1 MPLFEMRRMKLPY
14 NDRSPD
20 EEVSMSLQQVPAGKN
35 LPDEI
40 NVIIEV
46 PMNSPAIKYEIDKE
60 SGAIFVDRMLKTAM
74 YYPCNYGYVPHSLCG
89 DGDPLDVLVVLP
101 LPLVPGT
108 VIQCRPVG
116 VLQMKDEAGEDA
128 KILAVPVT
136 DVTGIYRDI
145 VSFEDIDKLLLDQIE
160 HFFEHYKDLEPNK
173 WVRTGEWEDVN
184 VARKEIMN
192 AIECYQALPV
202 KPNF

>member
-1 MPLFEMRRMKLPY
+1 MITY
-14 NDRSPD
+14 NQTFT
-20 EEVSMSLQQVPAGKN
+20 EEEPPMSLQQVPAGRN
-35 LPDEI
+35 IPDEI

-46 PMNSPAIKYEIDKE
+46 PMNSPAIKYEVDKD

-74 YYPCNYGYVPHSLCG
+74 YYPCNYGYVPKSLCG
-89 DGDPLDVLVVLP
+89 DGDPLDVMVVLP

-116 VLQMKDEAGEDA
+116 ALQMKDEAGEDT
-128 KILAVPVT
+128 KVLAVPIT

-145 VSFEDIDKLLLDQIE
+145 KTVNDIDQLLLDQIE
-160 HFFEHYKDLEPNK
+160 HFFEHYKDLEHNK
-173 WVRTGEWEDVN
+173 WVRTGEWEGVE
-184 VARKEIMN
+184 VARKEILDSV
-192 AIECYQALPV
+192 ECYNALPV

>member
-1 MPLFEMRRMKLPY
+1 
-14 NDRSPD
+14 
-20 EEVSMSLQQVPAGKN
+20 
-35 LPDEI
+35 
-40 NVIIEV
+40 
-46 PMNSPAIKYEIDKE
+46 
-60 SGAIFVDRMLKTAM
+60 
-74 YYPCNYGYVPHSLCG
+74 
-89 DGDPLDVLVVLP
+89 
-101 LPLVPGT
+101 LVPGT

-128 KILAVPVT
+128 KILAVPIT

-184 VARKEIMN
+184 VARQEIMD

>member
-1 MPLFEMRRMKLPY
+1 
-14 NDRSPD
+14 
-20 EEVSMSLQQVPAGKN
+20 MSLQQVPAGRN

-46 PMNSPAIKYEIDKE
+46 PMNSPAIKYEIDKD

-108 VIQCRPVG
+108 VIRCRPVG

-128 KILAVPVT
+128 KILAVPIS

-184 VARKEIMN
+184 VARQEIMD
-192 AIECYQALPV
+192 AVESYQALPV

>member
-1 MPLFEMRRMKLPY
+1 MKLPY

-145 VSFEDIDKLLLDQIE
+145 VSFEDIDELLLDQIE

-184 VARKEIMN
+184 VARQEIMD

>member
-1 MPLFEMRRMKLPY
+1 
-14 NDRSPD
+14 
-20 EEVSMSLQQVPAGKN
+20 MSLQQVPAGRN

-46 PMNSPAIKYEIDKE
+46 PMNSPAIKYEVDKE

-128 KILAVPVT
+128 KILAVPIS

-145 VSFEDIDKLLLDQIE
+145 VSFEDMDKLLLDQIE

-184 VARKEIMN
+184 VARKEITD
-192 AIECYQALPV
+192 AVECYQSVPV

>member
-1 MPLFEMRRMKLPY
+1 
-14 NDRSPD
+14 
-20 EEVSMSLQQVPAGKN
+20 MSLQQVPAGKN

-40 NVIIEV
+40 NVTIEV

-128 KILAVPVT
+128 KILAVPIT

-184 VARKEIMN
+184 VARQEIMD

>member
-1 MPLFEMRRMKLPY
+1 
-14 NDRSPD
+14 
-20 EEVSMSLQQVPAGKN
+20 MSLQQVPAGRN
-35 LPDEI
+35 VPDEI

-46 PMNSPAIKYEIDKE
+46 PMNSPAIKYEIDKK

-74 YYPCNYGYVPHSLCG
+74 YYPCNYGYMPHSLCG

-108 VIQCRPVG
+108 VIRCRPVG

-128 KILAVPVT
+128 KVIAVPVSE
-136 DVTGIYRDI
+136 VTGIYRDI
-145 VSFEDIDKLLLDQIE
+145 VSFQDIDKLLLDQIE
-160 HFFEHYKDLEPNK
+160 HFFEHSKDLEHNK
-173 WVRTGEWEDVN
+173 WVRTGEWEDVD
-184 VARKEIMN
+184 VARKEIVD
-192 AIECYQALPV
+192 AVECYQSLPV

>member
-1 MPLFEMRRMKLPY
+1 
-14 NDRSPD
+14 
-20 EEVSMSLQQVPAGKN
+20 MSLQQVPAGRN

-74 YYPCNYGYVPHSLCG
+74 YYPCNYGYMPRSMCG

-116 VLQMKDEAGEDA
+116 VLQMKDEAGEDS
-128 KILAVPVT
+128 KVIAVPISE
-136 DVTGIYRDI
+136 VTGVYRDV
-145 VSFEDIDKLLLDQIE
+145 VSVKDLDSLLLDQIE
-160 HFFEHYKDLEPNK
+160 HFFEHYKDLEHNK
-173 WVRTGEWEDVN
+173 WVRTGDWEDVD
-184 VARKEIMN
+184 VARKEIME
-192 AIECYQALPV
+192 ATECYQSLPV

>member
-1 MPLFEMRRMKLPY
+1 
-14 NDRSPD
+14 
-20 EEVSMSLQQVPAGKN
+20 MSLQQVPAGKN

-128 KILAVPVT
+128 KILAVPIT

-184 VARKEIMN
+184 VARQEIMD

>member
-1 MPLFEMRRMKLPY
+1 
-14 NDRSPD
+14 
-20 EEVSMSLQQVPAGKN
+20 MSLQQVPAGRN

-128 KILAVPVT
+128 KILAVPIS

-145 VSFEDIDKLLLDQIE
+145 VSFEDMDKLLLDQIE

-173 WVRTGEWEDVN
+173 WVRTGGWRGVDE
-184 VARKEIMN
+184 ARQELLD
-192 AIECYQALPV
+192 AISCYESAPE